1 MGSPEFAVPSLRA
14 LIDAGHEVVA
24 VFTQPDRPA
33 GRGQKLAPPPVKA
46 VALEYGL
53 DVRQPPSISAP
64 DVVEEIRPMQ
74 PDLGVIAA
82 YGQLLKQRLLDVPK
96 LGILNVHA
104 SLLPRWRGAAPV
116 SAAILAGDAESG
128 ATIMRVVRELDA
140 GPMLAHARVPIRPS
154 DTTGT
159 LTERIA
165 DAGADLL
172 VKVLPRYA
180 SGELV
185 PVEQDTSLVTYAP
198 QLKKTDALLDFAR
211 DDAETVARMVRAYN
225 PWPGAY
231 AYLDGEPLRILE
243 CTPVQHNFKDEAGTI
258 FAFGGI
264 GEPAEYD
271 AAFGVVC
278 RSGEIAVERVQAPG
292 GKPMLAAAWLRGHGH
307 VVGKRL
313 GVG

>member
-82 YGQLLKQRLLDVPK
+82 YGQLLKQRLLDVPP

-159 LTERIA
+159 LTEKIA
-165 DAGADLL
+165 EAGAELL
-172 VKVLPRYA
+172 VKVLPRYHA
-180 SGELV
+180 GELM
-185 PVEQDTSLVTYAP
+185 PSEQDASLVTDR
-198 QLKKTDALLDFAR
+198 KS
-211 DDAETVARMVRAYN
+211 
-225 PWPGAY
+225 
-231 AYLDGEPLRILE
+231 
-243 CTPVQHNFKDEAGTI
+243 
-258 FAFGGI
+258 
-264 GEPAEYD
+264 
-271 AAFGVVC
+271 VV
-278 RSGEIAVERVQAPG
+278 
-292 GKPMLAAAWLRGHGH
+292 
-307 VVGKRL
+307 
-313 GVG
+313 